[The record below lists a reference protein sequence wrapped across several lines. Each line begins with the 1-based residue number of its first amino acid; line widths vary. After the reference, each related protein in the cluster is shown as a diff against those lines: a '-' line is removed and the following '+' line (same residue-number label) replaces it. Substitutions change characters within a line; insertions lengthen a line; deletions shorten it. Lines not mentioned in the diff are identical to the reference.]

1 MTSDTIKY
9 GLPLIGLFLFAIVV
23 ISVNIETMVRHE
35 KDMQAIARIYT
46 PEGCEVSKMVSHKD
60 EPRYTVFDC
69 GGRLYVVK

>member
-9 GLPLIGLFLFAIVV
+9 GLPLLGLFLFATLV

-46 PEGCEVSKMVSHKD
+46 PEGCEVSKVVSHKD
-60 EPRYTVFDC
+60 TPRYTVFDC
-69 GGRLYVVK
+69 AGKLYLVK